1 MMKQFPGEA
10 KTLSFPFGVSS
21 LLGTYEGNAARQVPQ
36 MFISAN
42 GRAMTKACRVS
53 VQLWKGWVI
62 WTGQEASE

>member
-42 GRAMTKACRVS
+42 GRAMTKACTDHVTAHA
-53 VQLWKGWVI
+53 LITWLI
-62 WTGQEASE
+62 IL